1 MNVIVLVNK
10 QIYCH
15 VYCAVTDWWRQ
26 IKSTEF
32 SCTLMKIDLFLYIYI
47 YIKSKLLNNSTLFP
61 HCSGEWNSIWI
72 CFDLFGLNRE
82 RALHE
87 PLVKKKDKKKKRCST
102 ARCYKMYS
110 TVKRTRCQGISILHP
125 VLLYCNNSV
134 SVNYSSPCS
143 ERLPCRRCGAHTG
156 GNTFCVFMCCC
167 GDRNKAKWSLKGK
180 KKIKRI
186 M

>member
-1 MNVIVLVNK
+1 MESGTVSEFVSICLDWTEREPCMNL
-10 QIYCH
+10 
-15 VYCAVTDWWRQ
+15 W
-26 IKSTEF
+26 
-32 SCTLMKIDLFLYIYI
+32 L
-47 YIKSKLLNNSTLFP
+47 
-61 HCSGEWNSIWI
+61 
-72 CFDLFGLNRE
+72 
-82 RALHE
+82 
-87 PLVKKKDKKKKRCST
+87 KKKDKKKKKRCST

-180 KKIKRI
+180 KNQKNHVVCMKISFRLEKNKLYVKGTSPRSRSSEHPI
-186 M
+186 NF